1 MSKKQYIA
9 AFSDLH
15 PADETLERIA
25 YMKEK
30 KQSIGLRKTV
40 IVVAVALSIL
50 FALGAVAYAATDGEI
65 ANTVVETFDL
75 IAGKAYV
82 FVNGKKTEA
91 ELNISEQV
99 NEDGET
105 VYHVE
110 MGVPLS
116 DTDSAIKVEYVGDVA
131 DINAFDLYIQEP
143 VESTMESTQSE

>member
-9 AFSDLH
+9 TLSDLH
-15 PADETLERIA
+15 PADEALERIMC
-25 YMKEK
+25 MKEK

-75 IAGKAYV
+75 IAGKVYI
-82 FVNGKKTEA
+82 FVNGEKTEA

-105 VYHVE
+105 VYYVE
-110 MGVPLS
+110 MGVPLP
-116 DTDSAIKVEYVGDVA
+116 DTDTEIRMEYVGDIE
-131 DINAFDLYIQEP
+131 DISAFDLHIQE
-143 VESTMESTQSE
+143 STENTTEAE

>member
-1 MSKKQYIA
+1 
-9 AFSDLH
+9 
-15 PADETLERIA
+15 
-25 YMKEK
+25 MKER
-30 KQSIGLRKTV
+30 KQNIAWRKTL
-40 IVVAVALSIL
+40 IVAAVAISVL

-65 ANTVVETFDL
+65 VNSVVETIDL

-82 FVNGKKTEA
+82 FVNGKKTET

-105 VYHVE
+105 VYYVE

-116 DTDSAIKVEYVGDVA
+116 DTDSVIKVEYVGDGV